1 MATALTS
8 LPHRYAR
15 ALFDLAQEGKA
26 LPAVRDDVNTL
37 RSLLAEGSVLSEAL
51 ESQLSPAEAEAL
63 FTAIAKKLKLQTLTQ
78 RTLAVIARRRRAADL
93 VAILT
98 AFDALR
104 AQNEGEVTVAVRS
117 AAPLTTAQRKDVEA
131 FIKAQDKGVKSV
143 VLAEEVDGDL
153 ISGVVLQYGATQVDA
168 SAKGALR
175 RLALKLTN

>member
-15 ALFDLAQEGKA
+15 ALFDLAQEGKV
-26 LPAVRDDVNTL
+26 LLAVRDDVNTL
-37 RSLLAEGSVLSEAL
+37 RDLLTQGSVLAEAL

-63 FTAIAKKLKLQTLTQ
+63 FTQIAKKLKLQALTQ

-93 VAILT
+93 AAILD
-98 AFDALR
+98 AFNALR
-104 AQNEGEVTVAVRS
+104 AQSEGEVTVSVRS
-117 AAPLTTAQRKDVEA
+117 AAALTAAQRKDIEA
-131 FIKAQDKGVKSV
+131 FIKARNKDVKSV
-143 VLAEEVDGDL
+143 VLAEEVDSDL

-168 SAKGALR
+168 SAKGVLR